1 MAASK
6 NPAPAPRLTAA
17 ERRAQLAE
25 LAARRFQEFG
35 YHHVSLADVAAD
47 AGVTAPA
54 VYRHFRNKQDL
65 LAGAISSG
73 LDAVEAV
80 LARTADDAL
89 EDVVSAIAELIED
102 RRYLWN
108 LLQREARFLD
118 PQPRSSIEAQLD
130 RITDE
135 FVRHLKLRRPKL
147 APDEARLLVTA
158 ATSALASPSLP
169 RSAPRWLVTRALASA
184 AMAVL
189 LATLPDKAEAPDA
202 ASIAESTDPK
212 TTDNRRTRLV
222 DTAIDLF
229 FRRGYAGVSL
239 DDIGA
244 AIGIAGPSIYH
255 HFTTK
260 ADILV
265 AAFARATDRLADQHT
280 RRSNGQ
286 RTPSL
291 AELVG
296 IYTDFCLH
304 NRQLVGIYVWETM
317 NLPPDAQR
325 RIRTALRA
333 RVSEWSVALQA
344 ENHTVDQPTARVR
357 VHAALTVIDDMVRL
371 GHLHQR
377 PRIAAEIRK
386 LAIAALTADPDAWL
400 NGLTDDHRPGQDRRR
415 LR

>member
-6 NPAPAPRLTAA
+6 NPAPAPRLTAD

-54 VYRHFRNKQDL
+54 VYRHFHNKQDL

-80 LARTADDAL
+80 LARAADDAL
-89 EDVVSAIAELIED
+89 EDVVSAVAELIED

-118 PQPRSSIEAQLD
+118 PELRSNVEEQLD

-135 FVRHLKLRRPKL
+135 FARHLKLRRPNL
-147 APDEARLLVTA
+147 APDEARNLVTA

-169 RSAPRWLVTRALASA
+169 RSAPRWLVTRALAAA

-189 LATLPDKAEAPDA
+189 LTTLPAMAEAAGSAPTA
-202 ASIAESTDPK
+202 ESIAPE
-212 TTDNRRTRLV
+212 TTDDRRTELV

-239 DDIGA
+239 DEIGA

-280 RRSNGQ
+280 RQPTGQ

-291 AELVG
+291 ADLVG
-296 IYTDFCLH
+296 IYIDFCLH

-317 NLPPDAQR
+317 NLPPDSQR

-333 RVSEWSVALQA
+333 RVSEWSTALQA
-344 ENHTVDQPTARVR
+344 ENHTVDQRTARVR
-357 VHAALTVIDDMVRL
+357 VHAALTVIDDIVRL

-377 PRIAAEIRK
+377 TRIAAEIRK
-386 LAIAALTADPDAWL
+386 LAIAALTGNPEAS
-400 NGLTDDHRPGQDRRR
+400 
-415 LR
+415 